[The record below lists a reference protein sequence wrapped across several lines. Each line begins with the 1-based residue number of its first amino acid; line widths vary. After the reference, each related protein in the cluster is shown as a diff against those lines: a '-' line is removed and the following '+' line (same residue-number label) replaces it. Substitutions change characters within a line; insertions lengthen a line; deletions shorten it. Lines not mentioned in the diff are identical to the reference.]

1 MGAPSPLASKGLMP
15 REQRPEHSVAAS
27 STLMGQ
33 LWAEPWDGGGGGAV
47 GAQINSYIGDPHWE
61 RWVINKVGRVL
72 V

>member
-33 LWAEPWDGGGGGAV
+33 LWAEPWGGGGG
-47 GAQINSYIGDPHWE
+47 GKHNLYIGDPHWE

-72 V
+72 A

>member
-33 LWAEPWDGGGGGAV
+33 LWAEPWGGGGGGGESTV
-47 GAQINSYIGDPHWE
+47 YTLEIP
-61 RWVINKVGRVL
+61 VGRDG
-72 V
+72 